1 MKQTFILLALTSML
15 ILGACSSDE
24 SALPPEATGKGSIRM
39 INAIKASPEVALLI
53 QESTIGAADYRS
65 TTMLSIY
72 DDLDY
77 VFSFEVIYAG
87 SAGRVRFASQP
98 LKMVLGTEHTMLL
111 SGTLD
116 SPAVTIW
123 EAPERD
129 FGAAETIFEARFAH
143 TAESRGNL
151 DFYFAAPGVAPAI
164 GQAVGTLA
172 FGEILPSV
180 DFEAGD
186 YVLTLTEADLP
197 GSVVFES
204 DATPFLL
211 GTQSTIASFDGG
223 ANTSAPMIV
232 KTYTRSGSSVSE
244 ATILDIN
251 FPSMSEFVHA
261 SLAMNSV
268 DIYNEEI
275 TATSLPWVSGHNF
288 KDVTNEVVLPVGDN
302 PFIYVPTGLI
312 APALINFVVND
323 SGGGRART
331 LAVGLDAAFL
341 ISTYLPD
348 RRPVDTAAKLQIY
361 NSNTNFGAVDIYIVN
376 ADTLID
382 EQFPKIY
389 GVPTATPTGA
399 ALLPAGSYDIYL
411 TEPSEKE
418 VLAGPIRLN
427 ANLGDVFGG
436 IIYDMVDP
444 ALLEFVLITESQ
456 NP

>member
-1 MKQTFILLALTSML
+1 
-15 ILGACSSDE
+15 
-24 SALPPEATGKGSIRM
+24 M

-53 QESTIGAADYRS
+53 QESTIGVADYRS
-65 TTMLSIY
+65 TTVLSTY

-87 SAGRVRFASQP
+87 SVGKVRFASQP
-98 LKMVLGTEHTMLL
+98 LKMVLKTEYTMLL

-116 SPAVTIW
+116 SPAVIIW
-123 EAPERD
+123 ETPERD

-204 DATPFLL
+204 GTTPFLL

-244 ATILDIN
+244 AAILDIN

-275 TATSLPWVSGHNF
+275 TATSLPLVSGHNF
-288 KDVTNEVVLPVGDN
+288 KDITNEVCLLYTSPS
-302 PFIYVPTGLI
+302 P
-312 APALINFVVND
+312 
-323 SGGGRART
+323 R
-331 LAVGLDAAFL
+331 
-341 ISTYLPD
+341 D
-348 RRPVDTAAKLQIY
+348 R
-361 NSNTNFGAVDIYIVN
+361 G
-376 ADTLID
+376 
-382 EQFPKIY
+382 
-389 GVPTATPTGA
+389 
-399 ALLPAGSYDIYL
+399 
-411 TEPSEKE
+411 
-418 VLAGPIRLN
+418 
-427 ANLGDVFGG
+427 
-436 IIYDMVDP
+436 
-444 ALLEFVLITESQ
+444 
-456 NP
+456 

>member
-1 MKQTFILLALTSML
+1 
-15 ILGACSSDE
+15 
-24 SALPPEATGKGSIRM
+24 
-39 INAIKASPEVALLI
+39 
-53 QESTIGAADYRS
+53 
-65 TTMLSIY
+65 
-72 DDLDY
+72 
-77 VFSFEVIYAG
+77 
-87 SAGRVRFASQP
+87 
-98 LKMVLGTEHTMLL
+98 MLL

-288 KDVTNEVVLPVGDN
+288 KDVTNEVALPIGDN

-348 RRPVDTAAKLQIY
+348 RRPVD
-361 NSNTNFGAVDIYIVN
+361 
-376 ADTLID
+376 DTLID